1 MKSCPQCS
9 RTYTD
14 ETLNFCLDDG
24 EWLVTDNEPATAIKP
39 TSPSSAGGLL
49 SDVGA
54 IAAGQHGSESSTRV
68 FQNTTDQTVILRTS
82 LEAETQKSSDEFS
95 ERQNLSVTQP
105 GGRFGG
111 RKGLV
116 AVFGLMIL
124 VLVAGFFGYR
134 YLTASNSRQIS
145 SIAIMPF
152 ANESG
157 NADVDYL
164 SDGMTE
170 TLISSMSQLPDL
182 NVKPRSLVFRYKGKD
197 PDPQTIGK
205 DLDVQAV
212 LNGRVISRGDDLSLY
227 VELIDATSTKVIWS
241 RQYNRKQSD
250 IVSLQSDIA
259 RDLSNT
265 LRPTLSNNDEKKV
278 TREYTTNPEAY
289 RLFLLGN
296 SLRARRKLVDV
307 QKAIDCYEQ
316 AIALDPNY
324 ALAYT
329 GLAGAHVFMT
339 IYGGLPGGEEF
350 PKARAAA
357 EKALQIEPNLPAAL
371 SALGSISIFYD
382 RDFAAFERYQN
393 KAVELSPNNAEFHRQ
408 IGLRLAWL
416 GRFDEAVT
424 EFKHSLDL
432 EPMSAV
438 THANLS
444 WTYYYAGRMKES
456 DAELAMAIEIDPTLW
471 FTQYQIYVNAMT
483 KGEYGDAVEGLAR
496 SLELRDEPE
505 SAKFIRDAYARGGWR
520 GFMRSVL
527 DEPERSNVPAY
538 MRAILAVELGDKEKA
553 FALLNEDFEKYDQFI
568 YFLKIDQKMQPLH
581 DDPRYGELL
590 KKLGFPQ

>member
-1 MKSCPQCS
+1 MKRCPECD
-9 RTYTD
+9 RIYAD
-14 ETLNFCLDDG
+14 ETLNFCLEDG
-24 EWLVTDNEPATAIKP
+24 EWLRADNEPATAILSEPEAGMVSKP
-39 TSPSSAGGLL
+39 GTA
-49 SDVGA
+49 
-54 IAAGQHGSESSTRV
+54 AAGTFGDDSSTKV
-68 FQNTTDQTVILRTS
+68 FQHTTDQTEVLRTGASGFELSEGQS
-82 LEAETQKSSDEFS
+82 LSAGTAARPLGGFSS
-95 ERQNLSVTQP
+95 RRKLVTALSLIV
-105 GGRFGG
+105 
-111 RKGLV
+111 
-116 AVFGLMIL
+116 L

-134 YLTASNSRQIS
+134 YFAASNSKQIG
-145 SIAIMPF
+145 SIAIMPL

-157 NADVDYL
+157 NGDADYL

-170 TLISSMSQLPDL
+170 TLISSVSQLPDL
-182 NVKPRSLVFRYKGKD
+182 NVKPRSLVFRYKGKNT
-197 PDPQTIGK
+197 DPQTVGN
-205 DLDVQAV
+205 DLNVQSV
-212 LNGRVISRGDDLSLY
+212 LNGSVTVRGDDLSLY
-227 VELIDATSTKVIWS
+227 VELIDAASTKVIWS